1 MAKLTEKAILQT
13 FDDMIHE
20 MPFEKI
26 TVSALVAR
34 CGIILQYILLSLS
47 GYLCAGRCM
56 AGRQVKEVCP
66 GCLSD
71 GRLEE
76 CFEKLCA

>member
-34 CGIILQYILLSLS
+34 CGISSNTFYYHYQDIYALVE
-47 GYLCAGRCM
+47 CM

>member
-34 CGIILQYILLSLS
+34 CGIKPPIHFIIIIRISM
-47 GYLCAGRCM
+47 RW
-56 AGRQVKEVCP
+56 
-66 GCLSD
+66 
-71 GRLEE
+71 
-76 CFEKLCA
+76 